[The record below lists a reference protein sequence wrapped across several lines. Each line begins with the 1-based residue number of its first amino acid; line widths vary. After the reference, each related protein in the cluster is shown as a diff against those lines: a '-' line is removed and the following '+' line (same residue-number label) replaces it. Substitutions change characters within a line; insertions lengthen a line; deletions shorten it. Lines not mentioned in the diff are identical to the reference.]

1 VICTAFANAQTP
13 SENMFESFLART
25 LERIIDRTVA
35 EPR

>member
-1 VICTAFANAQTP
+1 VTSRGSF
-13 SENMFESFLART
+13 SEPAENILESFLART